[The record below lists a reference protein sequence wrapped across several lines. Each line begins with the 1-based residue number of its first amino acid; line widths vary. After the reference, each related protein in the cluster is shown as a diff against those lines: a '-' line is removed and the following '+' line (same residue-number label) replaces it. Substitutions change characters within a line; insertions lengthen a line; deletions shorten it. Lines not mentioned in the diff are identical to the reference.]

1 MNRTNFSSLLR
12 HAVRIVPI
20 LVALGGTLCANAL
33 AGELKDGDLIF
44 QTSHS
49 PQSRAIQLATSSPYS
64 HMGIVIHRNGNPFVY
79 EAGATVGYTPLA
91 EWIARG
97 ENGRYVVKRL
107 KNADRLL
114 TGESLSKLRRVAE
127 EFHHKPYDPYFAWSD
142 RQIYCSE
149 LVWKIYQRTL
159 GLEIGRPQKLKAF
172 DLTSKTV
179 RTQLRQRYGK
189 KIPYNE
195 RVISPAAMFNSRLLV
210 PVTTE

>member
-1 MNRTNFSSLLR
+1 MTRLAT
-12 HAVRIVPI
+12 PI
-20 LVALGGTLCANAL
+20 TLCLLLLVLGLSPAL
-33 AGELKDGDLIF
+33 AFELKDGDLIF

-49 PQSRAIQLATSSPYS
+49 PQSRAIQLATKSPYS

-79 EAGATVGYTPLA
+79 EAAATVSYTPLA
-91 EWIARG
+91 EWIGRG
-97 ENGRYVVKRL
+97 VKGKYVVKRL

-114 TGESLSKLRRVAE
+114 TGETLSKLRRVAD

-142 RQIYCSE
+142 AQIYCSE

-159 GLEIGRPQKLKAF
+159 GIEVGRPQKLKEF
-172 DLTSKTV
+172 DLKSKTV

-189 KIPYNE
+189 KIPYSE

-210 PVTTE
+210 TVAPDAS